1 MESNIEK
8 LLQDK
13 PPKTDFWL
21 LFKVSSLNRLKQ
33 MQKGLL
39 YMNSLEYFS
48 SLKDEENLALRVD
61 ELEKVQGILRAG
73 HTDKG
78 FGKITV
84 NLGDE
89 RGYIDLG
96 PHAFIKSEFPRPQNT
111 MIFCMGALADGQ
123 NGIIPGEVDDT
134 IIFDEKFL
142 EFGSHLLLIS
152 KPMEFSN
159 RINKAIENE
168 SGVFG
173 SKHFHG
179 SIGLVDYKPMHKYSG
194 PIGIYTK
201 DIAYAWQ
208 MEFRLCFGFENHCLN
223 SKGAY
228 ELNIGD
234 ISDISDIVPVQALI
248 DEPLKIK
255 RRTFQK
261 NGDIFQEV
269 NS

>member
-1 MESNIEK
+1 MEYNIEE

-21 LFKVSSLNRLKQ
+21 LFKVSSPERLMQ

-48 SLKDEENLALRVD
+48 SLKNEETLPLRVD

-73 HTDKG
+73 QTDEG
-78 FGKITV
+78 FRQIII
-84 NLGDE
+84 NCGDK
-89 RGYIDLG
+89 RGDIDLG
-96 PHAFIKSEFPRPQNT
+96 PDAIIKSEFTRAKNT
-111 MIFCMGALADGQ
+111 MIFCMGALTDGQ
-123 NGIIPGEVDDT
+123 DGVIPGEADNT
-134 IIFDEKFL
+134 IIFDDRFL

-152 KPMEFSN
+152 NAMEFSN
-159 RINKAIENE
+159 RINKAIKDE

-173 SKHFHG
+173 SKDFHG
-179 SIGLVDYKPMHKYSG
+179 SMGVVDYKPLQNYSG

-201 DIAYAWQ
+201 DISYSWQ
-208 MEFRLCFGFENHCLN
+208 MEYRLCFGFENHCLN
-223 SKGAY
+223 SQGAY

-234 ISDISDIVPVQALI
+234 ISDISKIIPVQTLI
-248 DEPLKIK
+248 DQPIKIE

-261 NGDIFQEV
+261 EGNGYKQV
-269 NS
+269 T